1 MSHDKNGTLLK
12 VGDKVTVE
20 FEVKEINTSP
30 DYCNTTLV
38 IPGEHGPYNVTSTLI
53 VNAKQTTKVEEVG

>member
-1 MSHDKNGTLLK
+1 MPHDKNGDLLK
-12 VGDKVTVE
+12 IGDKVLVE

-38 IPGEHGPYNVTSTLI
+38 
-53 VNAKQTTKVEEVG
+53 VNAKQTELKK